1 MYKFLSLLLVTT
13 FLGMNP
19 ISLDAD
25 DGKQITSG
33 VISSV
38 EEESGKSSKISI
50 LTIEGEIITF
60 EIENQNNSTKY
71 GLENIAGERWTGNQS
86 ENGEEAFK
94 RLKKHQSRLAP
105 VTIVSENGLALEI
118 VDMESRDVRTN
129 LWYLFACF
137 AVAWIAFFVY
147 LIIINGRLSKT
158 SK

>member
-50 LTIEGEIITF
+50 LTKKSPKF
-60 EIENQNNSTKY
+60 SNPLDLQNS
-71 GLENIAGERWTGNQS
+71 
-86 ENGEEAFK
+86 
-94 RLKKHQSRLAP
+94 
-105 VTIVSENGLALEI
+105 
-118 VDMESRDVRTN
+118 
-129 LWYLFACF
+129 
-137 AVAWIAFFVY
+137 
-147 LIIINGRLSKT
+147 
-158 SK
+158 